1 MPRVGPGRSTRLV
14 SPILYFAVAIAILP
28 RVGHNRVVTM
38 SGEGIVAAPPSASSA
53 FDASASAAGYAMQ
66 FRYALHRA
74 VERLMTGDL
83 NWQISIEAGDDVEVI
98 PRPGY
103 TNLYQLKLR
112 AEGTTLTDGSRDLWK
127 TLRIWAEVYEKD
139 VIDLSS
145 TQLFLVTTSTA
156 SPNCAV
162 HLLSVSGD
170 RDVESACR
178 LLDEIAVTSTSKEN
192 AKAYAAWNVL
202 SKEAKLNLLE
212 CVTVIPQAPGIE
224 KVKQLLENACRI
236 SVRRAYVSAFVS
248 RLEGWW
254 FQRCIN
260 ILMTEGPN
268 YVTGEEFDALYSDLR
283 DAFLPENLPVDSDV
297 PLLTPSVDAFAE
309 YLFVKQ
315 INLVGVG
322 ASRIA
327 SAVRD
332 YLRAY
337 TQRSRWTRESLIGPS
352 ELRDY
357 ERRLVEEWRYV
368 FDRLKDEMPAEV
380 TERAKAEMAKKVY
393 QWVEEASA
401 PPIRNQCTERFLV
414 RGSLHMLADRID
426 SGVGWH
432 PDFVAHLITVLEP
445 APS

>member
-1 MPRVGPGRSTRLV
+1 MGNNHAVTIDGDDLATALSGRS
-14 SPILYFAVAIAILP
+14 SP
-28 RVGHNRVVTM
+28 
-38 SGEGIVAAPPSASSA
+38 

-66 FRYALHRA
+66 FRYALLCA
-74 VERLMTGDL
+74 VERLQTGDL

-103 TNLYQLKLR
+103 THLYQLKLR
-112 AEGTTLTDGSRDLWK
+112 APGTSITDGSRDLWK
-127 TLRIWAEVYEKD
+127 TLRIWAQEYTERAF
-139 VIDLSS
+139 DLNS
-145 TQLFLVTTSTA
+145 TQLFLVTTGIAPPGSA
-156 SPNCAV
+156 A
-162 HLLSVSGD
+162 HFLGVSRD
-170 RDVESACR
+170 RDVESASK
-178 LLDEIAVTSTSKEN
+178 LLDTVVATSVSKEN
-192 AKAYAAWNVL
+192 EKLYAAWNIL
-202 SKEAKLNLLE
+202 TKEAKVALLE
-212 CVTVIPQAPGIE
+212 RTTVISQAPDIE
-224 KVKQLLENACRI
+224 NVQQLLETACML
-236 SVRRAYVSAFVS
+236 SVRRSYVSAFVS
-248 RLEGWW
+248 RLEGRW

-260 ILMTEGPN
+260 ILKAENPS

-297 PLLTPSVDAFAE
+297 PLLAPRIDMFSE

-315 INLVGVG
+315 IQLVGVG

-332 YLRAY
+332 YMRAY
-337 TQRSRWTRESLIGPS
+337 TQRSRWTRESLVGPG

-368 FDRLKDEMPAEV
+368 FDRLTDELPPEV
-380 TERAKAEMAKKVY
+380 TENAKAEMAKKVY
-393 QWVEEASA
+393 QWVEEANA

-432 PDFVAHLITVLEP
+432 PDFAARLIAILEP
-445 APS
+445 VST